1 MNVPQAAAPTRLDGE
16 TRLYVIIGDPIGQV
30 KSPANLTR
38 ILQERGANA
47 VLVPGNI
54 KPEGVDAFMAGAVA
68 CLNMDGVIATIP
80 HKQALLKHCGRVTK
94 RATVAGAV
102 NITRREGNAWIGDN
116 TDGQGHVDAVLAE
129 GGAVEGSRALL
140 VGAGGA
146 GSAIAY
152 EFLDRGV
159 KFLGVHDVDQ
169 SRRDGLIARLQE
181 VFGDRVGAGSNDPA
195 GYDIIANATP
205 LGMREGDPFPV
216 DMEKL
221 TAEQFCSCVIT
232 KPDPSPFIVA
242 AREKGCK
249 TSTGVDMFN
258 AQAGFIVDYLLNRV

>member
-68 CLNMDGVIATIP
+68 CRNMDGVIATIP
-80 HKQALLKHCGRVTK
+80 HKQALLRHCSRTTR
-94 RATVAGAV
+94 RAMVAGAV
-102 NITRREGNAWIGDN
+102 NITRREGDEWIGDN
-116 TDGQGHVDAVLAE
+116 TDGQGHVDAVMQA
-129 GGAVEGSRALL
+129 GGTIKGSKVLL

-159 KFLGVHDVDQ
+159 RSLDVHDVDH
-169 SRRDGLIARLQE
+169 SRRDGLIARLRE
-181 VFGDRVGAGSNDPA
+181 VFGDRVGAGSSDPS

-205 LGMREGDPFPV
+205 LGMRDGDPFPV

-221 TAEQFCSCVIT
+221 TAGQFCSCAIT
-232 KPDPSPFIVA
+232 KPDPSPFIA
-242 AREKGCK
+242 RARELGCA